1 MAATEQPLV
10 VNRRHMPFELD
21 GGVAPRAA
29 IGLIVLATDN
39 TIEHEFRQIVP
50 RVEGAAVFHTRILND
65 PDINEE
71 TLRAMEGRIA
81 DCARTLRPGERIDVV
96 AYGCTS
102 ASMVIGPAGVAARVH
117 EGGRPEVP
125 VTNPVS
131 AATTGLAAMG
141 ATRVALLTPY
151 IDEVNQG
158 MRRFFI
164 GQGLAVPV
172 MGSFNHPDDNEV
184 ARISEPSIED
194 ALVELGSHDE
204 VDGVFISCTSLRV
217 CGIVER
223 VEQRLGKPVTSSNH
237 ALAWHALR
245 LAGVDEPL
253 DGLGRLFRTPLP
265 G

>member
-102 ASMVIGPAGVAARVH
+102 GHSRRSGPPSRAGSPR
-117 EGGRPEVP
+117 
-125 VTNPVS
+125 
-131 AATTGLAAMG
+131 
-141 ATRVALLTPY
+141 
-151 IDEVNQG
+151 
-158 MRRFFI
+158 
-164 GQGLAVPV
+164 
-172 MGSFNHPDDNEV
+172 
-184 ARISEPSIED
+184 
-194 ALVELGSHDE
+194 
-204 VDGVFISCTSLRV
+204 
-217 CGIVER
+217 
-223 VEQRLGKPVTSSNH
+223 
-237 ALAWHALR
+237 
-245 LAGVDEPL
+245 
-253 DGLGRLFRTPLP
+253 
-265 G
+265 

>member
-1 MAATEQPLV
+1 
-10 VNRRHMPFELD
+10 
-21 GGVAPRAA
+21 
-29 IGLIVLATDN
+29 
-39 TIEHEFRQIVP
+39 
-50 RVEGAAVFHTRILND
+50 
-65 PDINEE
+65 
-71 TLRAMEGRIA
+71 
-81 DCARTLRPGERIDVV
+81 
-96 AYGCTS
+96 
-102 ASMVIGPAGVAARVH
+102 
-117 EGGRPEVP
+117 
-125 VTNPVS
+125 
-131 AATTGLAAMG
+131 
-141 ATRVALLTPY
+141 
-151 IDEVNQG
+151 
-158 MRRFFI
+158 
-164 GQGLAVPV
+164 

-265 G
+265 A